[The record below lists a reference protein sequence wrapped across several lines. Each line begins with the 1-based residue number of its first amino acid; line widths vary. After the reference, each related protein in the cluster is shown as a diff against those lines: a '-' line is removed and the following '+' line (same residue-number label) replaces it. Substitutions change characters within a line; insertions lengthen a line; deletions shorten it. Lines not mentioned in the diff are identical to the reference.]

1 VVSKSEKGILIQER
15 IKAASK
21 KKPAKKDT
29 PKVTPKKDSKLE

>member
-1 VVSKSEKGILIQER
+1 MVSKAEKGILIRER

-29 PKVTPKKDSKLE
+29 PKVTPKTESKLE